1 MKRILLLL
9 VSLISVLV
17 ANAWVSR
24 GEEGIVIL
32 ATNYMTPQA
41 KSLFESY
48 LGTTYKDDVRCLYA
62 AEKSG
67 VATHSNEIHYVH
79 LDKNLQPANIEGDDA
94 LKAIEAA
101 SEIIRTHN
109 MHSKEEVVKALQ
121 TVVNLMC
128 DIHTLSHFRIE
139 GVAHSQSDFGF
150 YRRRRDYGEDM
161 KEKVPLKWEMLWG
174 DHFGYRHKG
183 FSPALYAE
191 DMELCFG
198 DKVAEYSKGTLR
210 EWVVENG
217 AKSASYLAQFT
228 PECLISTLAYN
239 ELEDVNYDMMAR
251 ACFRLAAL
259 LNSLVK

>member
-1 MKRILLLL
+1 MKRVSLLLL
-9 VSLISVLV
+9 SLISVLV

-32 ATNYMTPQA
+32 ATKYMTPQA
-41 KSLFESY
+41 KDLFESH
-48 LGTTYKDDVRCLYA
+48 LGPTYQDDIQCLYA
-62 AEKSG
+62 AEKKG

-79 LDKNLQPANIEGDDA
+79 LDKNLQPRNVEGDDA

-101 SEIIRTHN
+101 SEIIRAHN
-109 MHSKEEVVKALQ
+109 LHSKEEVVKALQ

-139 GVAHSQSDFGF
+139 GVPHSQNDFGF

-161 KEKVPLKWEMLWG
+161 KEKVPLKWESLWG
-174 DHFGYRHKG
+174 NHFGLRHKG

-198 DKVAEYSKGTLR
+198 DKFVEYSQGTLR
-210 EWVVENG
+210 DWVVENG
-217 AKSASYLAQFT
+217 TKSASYLAQFT

-239 ELEDVNYDMMAR
+239 ELDDVNYDMMAR